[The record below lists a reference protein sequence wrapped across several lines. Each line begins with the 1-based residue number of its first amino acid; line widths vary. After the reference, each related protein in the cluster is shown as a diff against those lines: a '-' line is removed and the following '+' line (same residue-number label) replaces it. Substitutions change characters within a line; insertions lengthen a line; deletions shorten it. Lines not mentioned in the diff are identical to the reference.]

1 MTAANG
7 HIRGALMPYT
17 WSFILNIAGQI
28 FRAIWVLRAPLIVSV
43 LALVVLSQP
52 GQITEIYITLAQ
64 DYKNQWLSIT
74 LAMASLVALGLVL
87 WSIARELTQIDV
99 EARREVARS
108 TAEGAALRNLPGVF
122 GLVPF
127 AGVLWGL
134 KIAWDNIRDYCRL
147 GSDLDPVETLNRIQ
161 RAPARQ
167 TLEDIASLK
176 ETAAPMMDEISI
188 PPAVI
193 EALKEA
199 CRLSDDL
206 INAIIATAAAGLVVL
221 IYILWRAN
229 TRIARFAEKSI
240 TVFNPGMRWLF
251 VFLTF
256 VLVALFAAQSLPPR
270 LTFGIDFTAV
280 ARAVGTI
287 FIVNLFLIFA
297 IFFVSTLTR
306 AYDKYGIPL
315 VSMVLISAV
324 VWSYFNWNDNHRIRI
339 LNLERKTEAQAASPS
354 AGNLLPLTGA
364 FNAWLENRPKELREK
379 FWLNKRPYPVYV
391 VAAQGGGLYSANLA
405 ALTLARLY
413 DRCPRLRHHVF
424 AVSGV
429 SGGSVGA
436 GLISALLE
444 ASNAGDDMRC
454 DFELGGAEAGPL
466 EASVK
471 TILAKDYL
479 APLMA
484 SALFPDM
491 MQRLIPY
498 PVGIFDRAR
507 AFEASLER
515 SFEVS
520 DIATRDLKARN
531 PLSLPFLNHWSPE
544 KAAPML
550 VLNTT
555 MVETGEQIVI
565 APIGQPSDEQGVLFN
580 PDYRTIYPDLI
591 GEKRD
596 MRLSTAMSLSARFPL
611 IMPAGR
617 LRSGKSSFRL
627 VDGGYFENSGVATA
641 QAIIS
646 DLISNRATSPQ
657 ASLAAVSDSGG
668 VAASLSPESEDI
680 IEFRLI
686 ILSEDYTPPEISEG
700 LNELMSPLRTLLRT
714 RSKRGQEAIRRATK
728 SLIEP
733 YIIKLS
739 HDHFHMSLGWHFATP
754 TQRLIEAQVGLPS
767 QCIGRERRL
776 VLDGMLQN
784 RVTQKEVKPETAS
797 LISLLGNNACN
808 LCYILKETRGEDPYD
823 LRDNPCGIAAR
834 P

>member
-1 MTAANG
+1 
-7 HIRGALMPYT
+7 MPYT
-17 WSFILNIAGQI
+17 WSYILNIAGQF
-28 FRAIWVLRAPLIVSV
+28 FRAVWVLRAPLIVSA

-64 DYKNQWLSIT
+64 DYKNQWLGIV
-74 LAMASLVALGLVL
+74 LAIVSLMALGLVL

-108 TAEGAALRNLPGVF
+108 TAEGAALRNLPGIF

-127 AGVLWGL
+127 IGVLWGL
-134 KIAWDNIRDYCRL
+134 KLAWDNIRDYCRL
-147 GSDLDPVETLNRIQ
+147 GSDLDPLEPLSRIQ
-161 RAPARQ
+161 RAPAQQ
-167 TLEDIASLK
+167 TLQDIESLK
-176 ETAAPMMDEISI
+176 ETAAPMMNEISI
-188 PPAVI
+188 PPGVI

-199 CRLSDDL
+199 CRLSNDL
-206 INAIIATAAAGLVVL
+206 VNAIIATAAAGLVVL
-221 IYILWRAN
+221 VYILWRAN
-229 TRIARFAEKSI
+229 TRIARFEEKSVNI
-240 TVFNPGMRWLF
+240 FNPRMRWLF

-256 VLVALFAAQSLPPR
+256 ILVALFAAQSLPPR
-270 LTFGIDFTAV
+270 LTFGIDFTAIP
-280 ARAVGTI
+280 RAVGTI
-287 FIVNLFLIFA
+287 FLVNLFLIFA

-315 VSMVLISAV
+315 VSLVLISAI
-324 VWSYFNWNDNHRIRI
+324 VWSYLNWNDNHRIRT
-339 LNLERKTEAQAASPS
+339 LNLEKRPEAAASAAPN
-354 AGNLLPLTGA
+354 ALMPLTRS
-364 FNAWLENRPKELREK
+364 FEAWLEARPKELRER

-424 AVSGV
+424 AISGV

-444 ASNAGDDMRC
+444 ASDAGDTMRC
-454 DFELGGAEAGPL
+454 DFDLGGAEAGPI

-520 DIATRDLKARN
+520 DLAARDPKSRN
-531 PLSLPFLNHWSPE
+531 PMTLGFLRHWSAD

-555 MVETGEQIVI
+555 LVETGEQIVI
-565 APIGQPSDEQGVLFN
+565 APIGKPSDEQGVLFN
-580 PDYRTIYPDLI
+580 PDYRSIYPDLI
-591 GEKRD
+591 GERRD
-596 MRLSTAMSLSARFPL
+596 IRLSTAMSLSARFPL

-617 LRSGKSSFRL
+617 LRNGKSSVRL

-657 ASLAAVSDSGG
+657 ASVAAVGDGTG
-668 VAASLSPESEDI
+668 LTASLSPEAEDL

-686 ILSEDYTPPEISEG
+686 ILSEDYTPPELSEG
-700 LNELMSPLRTLLRT
+700 LNELMTPLRTLLRT

-754 TQRLIEAQVGLPS
+754 TQRLIEAQVGLPT

-784 RVTQKEVKPETAS
+784 QVARNEVKPETAS

-823 LRDNPCGIAAR
+823 MKDNPCGTAAR
-834 P
+834 R

>member
-1 MTAANG
+1 
-7 HIRGALMPYT
+7 MPYT
-17 WSFILNIAGQI
+17 WSYILNIAGQF
-28 FRAIWVLRAPLIVSV
+28 FRAVWVLRAPLIVSA

-64 DYKNQWLSIT
+64 DYKNQWLGIV
-74 LAMASLVALGLVL
+74 LAIVSLMALGLVL

-108 TAEGAALRNLPGVF
+108 TAEGAALRNLPGIF

-127 AGVLWGL
+127 IGVLWGL
-134 KIAWDNIRDYCRL
+134 KLAWDNIRDYCRL
-147 GSDLDPVETLNRIQ
+147 GSDLDPLEPLSRIQ
-161 RAPARQ
+161 RAPAQQ
-167 TLEDIASLK
+167 TLQDIESLK
-176 ETAAPMMDEISI
+176 ETAAPMMNEISI
-188 PPAVI
+188 PPGVI

-199 CRLSDDL
+199 CRLSNDL
-206 INAIIATAAAGLVVL
+206 VNAIIATAAAGLVVL
-221 IYILWRAN
+221 VYILWRAN
-229 TRIARFAEKSI
+229 TRIARFEEKSVNI
-240 TVFNPGMRWLF
+240 FNPRMRWLF

-256 VLVALFAAQSLPPR
+256 ILVALFAAQSLPPR
-270 LTFGIDFTAV
+270 LTFGIDFTAIP
-280 ARAVGTI
+280 RAVGTI
-287 FIVNLFLIFA
+287 FLVNLFLIFA

-315 VSMVLISAV
+315 VSLVLISAI
-324 VWSYFNWNDNHRIRI
+324 VWSYLNWNDNHRIRT
-339 LNLERKTEAQAASPS
+339 LNLEKRPEAAASAAPN
-354 AGNLLPLTGA
+354 ALMPLTRS
-364 FNAWLENRPKELREK
+364 FEAWLEARPKELRER

-424 AVSGV
+424 AISGV

-444 ASNAGDDMRC
+444 ASDAGDTMRC
-454 DFELGGAEAGPL
+454 DFDLGGAEAGPI

-520 DIATRDLKARN
+520 DLAARDPKSRN
-531 PLSLPFLNHWSPE
+531 PMTLGFLRHWSAD

-555 MVETGEQIVI
+555 LVETGEQIVI
-565 APIGQPSDEQGVLFN
+565 APIGKPTDEQGVLFN
-580 PDYRTIYPDLI
+580 PDYRSIYPDLI
-591 GEKRD
+591 GERRD
-596 MRLSTAMSLSARFPL
+596 IRLSTAMSLSARFPL

-617 LRSGKSSFRL
+617 LRNGKSSVRL

-657 ASLAAVSDSGG
+657 ASVAAVGDGTG
-668 VAASLSPESEDI
+668 LTASLSPEAEDL

-686 ILSEDYTPPEISEG
+686 ILSEDYTPPELSEG
-700 LNELMSPLRTLLRT
+700 LNELMTPLRTLLRT

-754 TQRLIEAQVGLPS
+754 TQRLIEAQVGLPT

-784 RVTQKEVKPETAS
+784 QVARNEVKPETAS

-823 LRDNPCGIAAR
+823 MKDNPCGTAAR
-834 P
+834 R

>member
-1 MTAANG
+1 MA
-7 HIRGALMPYT
+7 YT
-17 WSFILNIAGQI
+17 WSYILNIAGQI
-28 FRAIWVLRAPLIVSV
+28 FRAVWVLRAPLIVSA

-64 DYKNQWLSIT
+64 DYKNQWLGIV
-74 LAMASLVALGLVL
+74 LAIASLMALGLVL

-108 TAEGAALRNLPGVF
+108 TAEGAALRNLPGIF

-127 AGVLWGL
+127 IGVLWGL
-134 KIAWDNIRDYCRL
+134 KLAWDNIRDYCRL
-147 GSDLDPVETLNRIQ
+147 GSELDPAEPLSRIQ
-161 RAPARQ
+161 RAPAEQ
-167 TLEDIASLK
+167 TLQDIESLR
-176 ETAAPMMDEISI
+176 EAGAPMLDEIGI
-188 PPAVI
+188 PPGVI
-193 EALKEA
+193 ESLKEA

-206 INAIIATAAAGLVVL
+206 VNAIIATAAAGLLVL

-229 TRIARFAEKSI
+229 TRIARFEEKSVTI
-240 TVFNPGMRWLF
+240 FNPRMRWLF

-256 VLVALFAAQSLPPR
+256 ILVALFAAQSLPPR
-270 LTFGIDFTAV
+270 LTFGIDFTAIP
-280 ARAVGTI
+280 RAVGTI
-287 FIVNLFLIFA
+287 FLVNLFLIFA

-315 VSMVLISAV
+315 VSLVLISAI
-324 VWSYFNWNDNHRIRI
+324 VWSYLNWNDNHRIRTI
-339 LNLERKTEAQAASPS
+339 NLEKRPEAAASAAPNS
-354 AGNLLPLTGA
+354 LMPLTRA
-364 FNAWLENRPKELREK
+364 FEAWLEARPKELRER

-424 AVSGV
+424 AISGV

-444 ASNAGDDMRC
+444 ASDAGDTSRC
-454 DFELGGAEAGPL
+454 DFDLGGPEAGPI

-491 MQRLIPY
+491 MQRLLPY

-520 DIATRDLKARN
+520 DLAARDPKSRN
-531 PLSLPFLNHWSPE
+531 PMSLGFLRHWSAD

-555 MVETGEQIVI
+555 LVETGEQIVI
-565 APIGQPSDEQGVLFN
+565 APIGKPSDDQGVLFN
-580 PDYRTIYPDLI
+580 PDYRSIYPDLI
-591 GEKRD
+591 GERRD
-596 MRLSTAMSLSARFPL
+596 IRLSTAMSLSARFPL

-617 LRSGKSSFRL
+617 LRNGKSSVRL

-657 ASLAAVSDSGG
+657 ASVAAVGDGTG
-668 VAASLSPESEDI
+668 LAASLSPEAEDL

-686 ILSEDYTPPEISEG
+686 ILSEDYTPPELSEG
-700 LNELMSPLRTLLRT
+700 LNELLSPLRTLLRT

-754 TQRLIEAQVGLPS
+754 TQRLIEAQVGVPS

-784 RVTQKEVKPETAS
+784 QVARKEVKPETAS

-823 LRDNPCGIAAR
+823 MKDNPCGIAAR
-834 P
+834 R